1 MPARVCNC
9 SRRTCSGQ
17 PAPRVLAERG
27 QKEKTKRLQGSG
39 APKCGRQEHSLAFS
53 VLLAVLLLCEV
64 GLPLPHMLV
73 QKLGQALKPAT
84 RRDLDTDGGEQAAG
98 GSDADTV
105 SVTDLLSLL
114 FIKGHQEVFL
124 ASGDSMIF
132 SLTVAGLTTGQNDS
146 E

>member
-1 MPARVCNC
+1 
-9 SRRTCSGQ
+9 
-17 PAPRVLAERG
+17 
-27 QKEKTKRLQGSG
+27 
-39 APKCGRQEHSLAFS
+39 
-53 VLLAVLLLCEV
+53 
-64 GLPLPHMLV
+64 MLV

-105 SVTDLLSLL
+105 SVTDLLSLS